1 MKNRT
6 RGRFGRGYVVIGAE
20 PVGTDPGNPW
30 GQNPWGQ
37 TPTRM
42 QFFRSIT
49 LVS

>member
-30 GQNPWGQ
+30 GQ